1 VSSLVQRWAR
11 LCGAGTCCEG
21 SCISGELFSIL
32 VQSAGGASYNI
43 NKILISITE
52 SPQRQSKLILMGG
65 LNMIVS
71 KEVSCTICGLV
82 LSECCKAISWFELT
96 FLSLEVVTD

>member
-1 VSSLVQRWAR
+1 
-11 LCGAGTCCEG
+11 
-21 SCISGELFSIL
+21 
-32 VQSAGGASYNI
+32 
-43 NKILISITE
+43 
-52 SPQRQSKLILMGG
+52 MGG